1 MQPRFDAYLQRQQQR
16 FMRPDAVR
24 YLRPDAA
31 RFARPAIAEPRL
43 LEMKWDGQPRIEEG
57 EGQGRFTFGRQNED
71 TGEGSGPPR
80 VYITGREG
88 TGPDAGLGN
97 GDGDQG
103 SELWF
108 GSLLPPGIGHNS
120 GGELEGAPEIP
131 QEMPET
137 REERMSFVRAA
148 ASWLF
153 GRSAI
158 AVGTFFSLLDQVDQ
172 IGRLSHMI
180 RTANDPPASLEELQ
194 RRAQTSSEPGYE
206 NHHIV
211 NQHSGNR
218 AKFGDS
224 RIEAPENVV
233 RIPQLKHIELS
244 RWYATKN
251 SRFGGRSPQE
261 ALREMSWEEQTR
273 IGLEQLRHFKVLE

>member
-1 MQPRFDAYLQRQQQR
+1 MTAWLKHQQRR
-16 FMRPDAVR
+16 FMRPDAGR
-24 YLRPDAA
+24 YLRSDVGRYLAPE
-31 RFARPAIAEPRL
+31 R
-43 LEMKWDGQPRIEEG
+43 KWEGQPRIEAG
-57 EGQGRFTFGRQNED
+57 EDGGGQFTYGLQYGGTSYDGDR
-71 TGEGSGPPR
+71 PR
-80 VYITGREG
+80 VTLISK
-88 TGPDAGLGN
+88 PDGERSEQDYRF
-97 GDGDQG
+97 DGG
-103 SELWF
+103 WL
-108 GSLLPPGIGHNS
+108 GSLVPPGIGHNS
-120 GGELEGAPEIP
+120 EGELEGAPEIP
-131 QEMPET
+131 QSMPET
-137 REERMSFVRAA
+137 REERMSFVRSA

-158 AVGTFFSLLDQVDQ
+158 AIGAFFGLLDQVEE

-180 RTANDPPASLEELQ
+180 RTANDPPSSLDDLQ
-194 RRAQTSSEPGYE
+194 RRAQGPSEPGYE

-261 ALREMSWEEQTR
+261 VLREMSWEEQTR